1 MPDFRQPLGDAVKR
15 ARLDNNM
22 TQADVAEAIDSA
34 QRTILNIEN
43 YKGNPKMHI
52 LFALVR
58 ELGIDPRDI
67 FYPEH
72 QNGSPAK
79 KKLNTLIDSLSE
91 SEAEMLIPSFDSI
104 ITVLRSK
111 DAKSIKP

>member
-15 ARLDNNM
+15 ARLDRNM

-43 YKGNPKMHI
+43 HKGNPKMHI

-58 ELGIDPRDI
+58 TLRIDPRDI

-72 QNGSPAK
+72 LIDSPAK
-79 KKLNTLIDSLSE
+79 KKLGTLIDSLSE
-91 SEAEMLIPSFDSI
+91 SEIETLLPYFEAI
-104 ITVLRSK
+104 IAVNSSK
-111 DAKSIKP
+111 DAKTIHL